1 MYVVKDQQTCQIEWR
16 EGKKLEHE
24 NVSRDMQIICLFL
37 LQVLFIYLLEILL
50 DIPVY
55 NIEMNIH

>member
-1 MYVVKDQQTCQIEWR
+1 VKDQQTCQIEWR
-16 EGKKLEHE
+16 KGKKLEHE